1 MPQTLKKRG
10 ASTVV
15 VTNRAQPTNLCCD
28 TNEVDGAMAVINL
41 VNAAAM

>member
-15 VTNRAQPTNLCCD
+15 VTNRAQTTNFRCD
-28 TNEVDGAMAVINL
+28 TDEVDGGYYLLIW
-41 VNAAAM
+41 